1 MAVRQRTTIL
11 QQRTDG
17 PSLAPTIHYL
27 EAMGLSFLYTRN
39 SSAHSDFSPLALQ
52 GPAQSHLPGGLLN
65 LPPSRQSV
73 VQPSL
78 FS

>member
-11 QQRTDG
+11 QHGTDG

-39 SSAHSDFSPLALQ
+39 SSAHSDFSPLTHP
-52 GPAQSHLPGGLLN
+52 GPAQTS
-65 LPPSRQSV
+65 PPWRPLELTSK
-73 VQPSL
+73 
-78 FS
+78 